1 MRKII
6 IGLLLTVAGIATL
19 MLIPSKQAPAPMPWE
34 ITIMPNGKSKVF
46 GIHLGTTTYG
56 QAQKLFHEYGKTAIF
71 TQENKPAS
79 VEAYF
84 NSLNLGGLS
93 AKLVLNLNLPISRI
107 EEMTSRAM
115 EARLQP
121 SGAHLYQLSNSD
133 NAELVNAPVIAITY
147 IPSVRLN
154 ADMVRYR
161 FGDATFIEQDINS
174 ASTKIWHYPELALTI
189 RMDDG
194 EKSVLQYQ
202 LH

>member
-1 MRKII
+1 MQKFI
-6 IGLLLTVAGIATL
+6 IGLLLTIAGIAAL

-46 GIHLGTTTYG
+46 GIHLGTTTYR
-56 QAQKLFHEYGKTAIF
+56 QAQELFHEYGKTALF

-93 AKLVLNLNLPISRI
+93 AKLVLNLDVPVSRI
-107 EEMTSRAM
+107 DEMKSRAL

-121 SGAHLYQLSNSD
+121 SGAHLYKLSNSD
-133 NAELVNAPVIAITY
+133 NAELVNAPVVAITY

-161 FGDATFIEQDINS
+161 FGDAAFIEQDINS
-174 ASTKIWHYPELALTI
+174 PNTKIWHYPELALMI

-194 EKSVLQYQ
+194 EKTVLQYQ

>member
-1 MRKII
+1 MQKFI
-6 IGLLLTVAGIATL
+6 IGLLLTIAGIAAL

-46 GIHLGTTTYG
+46 GIHLGTTTYR
-56 QAQKLFHEYGKTAIF
+56 QAQELFHEYGKTALF

-93 AKLVLNLNLPISRI
+93 AKLVLNLDVPASRI
-107 EEMTSRAM
+107 DEMKSRAL

-121 SGAHLYQLSNSD
+121 SGAHLYKLSNSD
-133 NAELVNAPVIAITY
+133 NAELVNAPVVAITY

-161 FGDATFIEQDINS
+161 FGDAAFIEQDINS
-174 ASTKIWHYPELALTI
+174 PNTKIWHYPELALMI

-194 EKSVLQYQ
+194 EKTVLQYQ

>member
-1 MRKII
+1 MQKFI
-6 IGLLLTVAGIATL
+6 IGLLLTIAGITAL

-46 GIHLGTTTYG
+46 GIHLGTTTYR
-56 QAQKLFHEYGKTAIF
+56 QAQELFREYGKTALF

-93 AKLVLNLNLPISRI
+93 AKLVLNLDVPVSRI
-107 EEMTSRAM
+107 DKMISRAM
-115 EARLQP
+115 DARLQP
-121 SGAHLYQLSNSD
+121 SGAHRYQLNNSD

-161 FGDATFIEQDINS
+161 FGDAAFIEQDINS
-174 ASTKIWHYPELALTI
+174 PNTKIWHYPELALMI

-194 EKSVLQYQ
+194 EKTVLQYQ